1 MAFHSLISGLYLVR
15 CAHLRPSRSP
25 AAAIGQR
32 EDANALLKLQEMG
45 QRNTFFVHSFCR
57 LPPIESAWQ
66 LGIPA
71 QVRQRLADLKK
82 VRN

>member
-1 MAFHSLISGLYLVR
+1 MN
-15 CAHLRPSRSP
+15 
-25 AAAIGQR
+25 
-32 EDANALLKLQEMG
+32 EKKDANALLKLQEMAK
-45 QRNTFFVHSFCR
+45 RMHSLFLDFFR

-82 VRN
+82 VSRTYVIN